1 MTTYRVKNILGQAMI
16 TPDLKIALWHY
27 CYGRRCVACQLVKD
41 AAAGEACH
49 ECDDAELLRRF
60 GAEIEIGGLVAASN
74 CITHKRSNEARILI
88 GDPQRELGPVVAVSA
103 DLAAAPV
110 QKGLESVLAPK
121 AEDDPVNHPTHY
133 THGGVECI
141 DAIEAALSS
150 QTDPTNAFLTGQ
162 AIKYLWRWPVKNG
175 LEDLRKAKWYL
186 DRLIGK
192 VEG

>member
-27 CYGRRCVACQLVKD
+27 CYGRRCYECQLVKD
-41 AAAGEACH
+41 AVAGKPCH
-49 ECDDAELLRRF
+49 QCEEAELLRRL
-60 GAEIEIGGLVAASN
+60 GNEIEVIHDYPAQSGTS
-74 CITHKRSNEARILI
+74 S
-88 GDPQRELGPVVAVSA
+88 AVS
-103 DLAAAPV
+103 
-110 QKGLESVLAPK
+110 PK
-121 AEDDPVNHPTHY
+121 AENDLVNHPSHY
-133 THGGVECI
+133 TSGGIECI

-162 AIKYLWRWPVKNG
+162 AIKYLWRWPLKGG